1 MVSNMEGKEYQK
13 LAMKT
18 LNPSLTKKDMLVN
31 GVMGLNGESGEVI
44 DIVKKHMFQGHEL
57 DKDKI
62 KKELGDV
69 MWYVA
74 EVCEALDLSLDEVM
88 EGNIEKLAKRFK
100 EGFTVNE
107 SINRKE

>member
-1 MVSNMEGKEYQK
+1 MEGKEYQK

-57 DKDKI
+57 DKDKL

-100 EGFTVNE
+100 DGFTVNE

>member
-1 MVSNMEGKEYQK
+1 MNGNEYQK
-13 LAMKT
+13 LVMKT
-18 LNPSLTKKDMLVN
+18 LNPALNKKEILVN

-57 DKDKI
+57 DKEKI

-88 EGNIEKLAKRFK
+88 EGNIEKLRKRFK
-100 EGFTVNE
+100 DGFTVNE
-107 SINRKE
+107 SINREE

>member
-1 MVSNMEGKEYQK
+1 MNGNEYQK

-18 LNPSLTKKDMLVN
+18 LNPALNKKEILVN

-88 EGNIEKLAKRFK
+88 EGNIEKLRKRFK
-100 EGFTVNE
+100 DGFTVNE

>member
-1 MVSNMEGKEYQK
+1 MDGNEYQK
-13 LAMKT
+13 LAMRT
-18 LNPSLTKKDMLVN
+18 VNPSLTKKDMLVN

-44 DIVKKHMFQGHEL
+44 DIVKKHMFQGHGL
-57 DKDKI
+57 DVDKI

-74 EVCEALDLSLDEVM
+74 EICESLDITIDEIM
-88 EGNIEKLAKRFK
+88 DGNIDKLSKRFK
-100 EGFTVNE
+100 NGFTKEE

>member
-1 MVSNMEGKEYQK
+1 MNGNEYQK

-18 LNPSLTKKDMLVN
+18 LNPALNKKEILVN

-88 EGNIEKLAKRFK
+88 EGNIEKLRKRFK
-100 EGFTVNE
+100 DGFTVNE
-107 SINRKE
+107 SINREE

>member
-1 MVSNMEGKEYQK
+1 MEGKEYQK

-57 DKDKI
+57 DKEKI

-88 EGNIEKLAKRFK
+88 EGNIEKLRKRFK
-100 EGFTVNE
+100 DGFTVNE

>member
-1 MVSNMEGKEYQK
+1 MEGKEYQK

-88 EGNIEKLAKRFK
+88 EGNIKKLAKRFK
-100 EGFTVNE
+100 DGFTVNE

>member
-1 MVSNMEGKEYQK
+1 MNPNEYQK

-44 DIVKKHMFQGHEL
+44 DVVKKHMFQGHEL
-57 DKDKI
+57 DIDKI

-74 EVCEALDLSLDEVM
+74 EVCEALDLSMDEVM
-88 EGNIEKLAKRFK
+88 EANIAKLANRFK
-100 EGFTVNE
+100 NGFTKEE

>member
-1 MVSNMEGKEYQK
+1 MEGNVYQK

-18 LNPSLTKKDMLVN
+18 VNTELTKKDMLVN

-44 DIVKKHMFQGHEL
+44 DVVKKHMFQGHEL
-57 DKDKI
+57 DIDKI

-74 EVCEALDLSLDEVM
+74 EVCEALDLSMDEVM
-88 EGNIEKLAKRFK
+88 EANIAKLANRFK
-100 EGFTVNE
+100 NGFTKEE

>member
-1 MVSNMEGKEYQK
+1 MNGNEYQK
-13 LAMKT
+13 LTMKT
-18 LNPSLTKKDMLVN
+18 LNPALNKKEILVN

-57 DKDKI
+57 DKEKI

-88 EGNIEKLAKRFK
+88 EGNIEKLRKRFK
-100 EGFTVNE
+100 DGFTVNE
-107 SINRKE
+107 SINREE

>member
-1 MVSNMEGKEYQK
+1 MNGNEYQK

-18 LNPSLTKKDMLVN
+18 LNPSLNKKEILVN

-74 EVCEALDLSLDEVM
+74 EVCEALNLNLDEVM
-88 EGNIEKLAKRFK
+88 EGNIEKLRKRFK
-100 EGFTVNE
+100 DGFTVNE
-107 SINRKE
+107 SINREE

>member
-1 MVSNMEGKEYQK
+1 
-13 LAMKT
+13 
-18 LNPSLTKKDMLVN
+18 MLVN

-100 EGFTVNE
+100 DGFTVNE

>member
-1 MVSNMEGKEYQK
+1 MEGKEYQK

-18 LNPSLTKKDMLVN
+18 LNPSLTKKDILVN

-74 EVCEALDLSLDEVM
+74 EVCEALNLSLDEVM

-100 EGFTVNE
+100 DGFTVNE

>member
-1 MVSNMEGKEYQK
+1 MEGNVYQK

-18 LNPSLTKKDMLVN
+18 VNPELTKKDMLVN

-44 DIVKKHMFQGHEL
+44 DVVKKHMFQGHDL
-57 DKDKI
+57 DVDKI

-74 EVCEALDLSLDEVM
+74 EVCEALDLSMDEVM
-88 EGNIEKLAKRFK
+88 ETNITKLSNRFK
-100 EGFTVNE
+100 NGFTKEE

>member
-1 MVSNMEGKEYQK
+1 MEGKEYQK

-100 EGFTVNE
+100 DGFTANE

>member
-1 MVSNMEGKEYQK
+1 MEGKEYQK

-74 EVCEALDLSLDEVM
+74 EVCDALDLSLDEVM

-100 EGFTVNE
+100 DGFTINE

>member
-100 EGFTVNE
+100 DGFTVNE

>member
-1 MVSNMEGKEYQK
+1 MNGNEYQK

-18 LNPSLTKKDMLVN
+18 LNPSLNKKEILVN

-57 DKDKI
+57 DKEKI

-69 MWYVA
+69 MGYVA

-88 EGNIEKLAKRFK
+88 EGNIEKLRKRFK
-100 EGFTVNE
+100 DGFTVNE
-107 SINRKE
+107 SINREE

>member
-1 MVSNMEGKEYQK
+1 MEGNVYQK

-18 LNPSLTKKDMLVN
+18 VNPELTKKDMLVN

-44 DIVKKHMFQGHEL
+44 DVVKKHMFQGHDL
-57 DKDKI
+57 DVDKI

-74 EVCEALDLSLDEVM
+74 EVCESLDLKMDEVM
-88 EGNIEKLAKRFK
+88 ECNIAKLANRFK
-100 EGFTVNE
+100 NGFTKE
-107 SINRKE
+107 DSINRKE

>member
-1 MVSNMEGKEYQK
+1 MEGKEYQK

-100 EGFTVNE
+100 DGFTVNE

>member
-1 MVSNMEGKEYQK
+1 MEGKEYQK

-44 DIVKKHMFQGHEL
+44 DVVKKHMFQGHEL

-100 EGFTVNE
+100 DGFTVNE

>member
-1 MVSNMEGKEYQK
+1 MVNRLNGNEYQK

-18 LNPSLTKKDMLVN
+18 LNPTLNKKEILVN

-57 DKDKI
+57 DKEKI

-88 EGNIEKLAKRFK
+88 EGNIEKLRKRFK
-100 EGFTVNE
+100 DGFTVNE
-107 SINRKE
+107 SINREE

>member
-1 MVSNMEGKEYQK
+1 MEGNVYQK

-18 LNPSLTKKDMLVN
+18 VNPELTKKDMLVN

-44 DIVKKHMFQGHEL
+44 DVVKKHMFQGHEL
-57 DKDKI
+57 DVDKI

-74 EVCEALDLSLDEVM
+74 EVCESLDLKM
-88 EGNIEKLAKRFK
+88 E
-100 EGFTVNE
+100 EGE
-107 SINRKE
+107 

>member
-1 MVSNMEGKEYQK
+1 MNGNEYQK

-18 LNPSLTKKDMLVN
+18 LNPTLNKKEILVN

-57 DKDKI
+57 DKEKI

-88 EGNIEKLAKRFK
+88 EGNIEKLSKRFK
-100 EGFTVNE
+100 DGFTVNE
-107 SINRKE
+107 SINREE